1 MNENVTKTNE
11 ITMKGANTMSEN
23 KTKTTTAP
31 NDYVGSRRLEGK
43 DWTNNKELKNVI
55 ESFIIGAF
63 TNENSNID
71 IKKTAIELLSII
83 VPKN

>member
-11 ITMKGANTMSEN
+11 IAMKGANTMSEN
-23 KTKTTTAP
+23 KTKTTIAL
-31 NDYVGSRRLEGK
+31 NDYVGNRRLEGK

-63 TNENSNID
+63 TNENSPNLR
-71 IKKTAIELLSII
+71 TAIELLSII